1 MTLPVSFGAVWVG
14 ALLGLGIALAAA
26 VVFICLFWVAKNK
39 AFSGAGQ
46 TIFEGFMFL
55 IASYLITIVAFAML
69 KFKNYEKKL
78 EAKLMAAANVRP
90 FAKQWCHHKAIP
102 CYKHIIAHVG
112 QSCWSKLLHS
122 LELCW
127 SCDLQP

>member
-1 MTLPVSFGAVWVG
+1 M
-14 ALLGLGIALAAA
+14 LGLGIAVCAA

-39 AFSGAGQ
+39 AFSGSGQ

-78 EAKLMAAANVRP
+78 EAKLTAAANVSTVSLYALHDAQAAAVIHMPIHGRLL
-90 FAKQWCHHKAIP
+90 AW
-102 CYKHIIAHVG
+102 
-112 QSCWSKLLHS
+112 QSYC
-122 LELCW
+122 LCVNAPA
-127 SCDLQP
+127 SYQVSVTF

>member
-1 MTLPVSFGAVWVG
+1 MTLTGFCGAVWIG
-14 ALLGLGIALAAA
+14 ALLGLAIAFVAA

-78 EAKLMAAANVRP
+78 EAKLMAAANVCP
-90 FAKQWCHHKAIP
+90 VAE
-102 CYKHIIAHVG
+102 
-112 QSCWSKLLHS
+112 KLRLHS
-122 LELCW
+122 NTLL
-127 SCDLQP
+127 